1 MHLNRM
7 RRMRNST
14 ILVTWNLMRTI
25 LRTMT
30 TSATVIDMG
39 IGASANIQTYIF
51 GTAVAKPVTL
61 EDV

>member
-1 MHLNRM
+1 MDLN
-7 RRMRNST
+7 RMRNST
-14 ILVTWNLMRTI
+14 ILVTWNLMRKN

-30 TSATVIDMG
+30 TIATVIDMG
-39 IGASANIQTYIF
+39 IGASANIQTNMC